1 MINTLPHVEIIDFD
15 RFIDW
20 YPEESEQKYELH
32 DGMIV
37 TMPKPKGKHS
47 QIAGF
52 LMNEL
57 GFETKKLGL
66 PYFLPKESIV
76 RIDDLSGYEPD
87 IIVLKKS
94 AIASEPRWGK
104 ESTIVFGESI
114 QLIIEVVSTNWSDD
128 YALKL
133 DAYES
138 MGIVEYW
145 IVDYLGLGGRKF
157 IGYPKQPT
165 LTIYHLQEGEYI
177 STQFRANQAIQS
189 FSFPSLALTGQQIF
203 DKDRLVAGEVKI

>member
-1 MINTLPHVEIIDFD
+1 MTNTLFQVRITDFD
-15 RFIDW
+15 QFIDW

-76 RIDDLSGYEPD
+76 KIDDLSGYEPD
-87 IIVLKKS
+87 VIVLKKE
-94 AIASEPRWGK
+94 AILTEPRWEK
-104 ESTIVFGESI
+104 ESTIISGGSI
-114 QLIIEVVSTNWSDD
+114 ELIIEIASTNWSDD

-138 MGIVEYW
+138 MGIPEYW

-157 IGYPKQPT
+157 IGHPKRPT
-165 LTIYHLQEGEYI
+165 LTIYNLREYEYI
-177 STQFRANQAIQS
+177 ATQFRTNQTIQS
-189 FSFPSLALTGQQIF
+189 LAFPSLQLTARQIF
-203 DKDRLVAGEVKI
+203 EG

>member
-1 MINTLPHVEIIDFD
+1 MVNAIPQVKITDFD
-15 RFIDW
+15 QFIDW
-20 YPEESEQKYELH
+20 YPEESQHKYELH
-32 DGMIV
+32 DGIIV
-37 TMPKPKGKHS
+37 TMPKPRGKHS

-57 GFETKKLGL
+57 GFETKKLRL

-87 IIVLKKS
+87 IIVLKKA
-94 AIASEPRWGK
+94 AIVTEPRWEK
-104 ESTIVFGESI
+104 ESTIVSGESI
-114 QLIIEVVSTNWSDD
+114 QLIIEITSTNWSDD

-138 MGIVEYW
+138 MGIMEYW
-145 IVDYLGLGGRKF
+145 IIDYLGLGGRKF

-165 LTIYHLQEGEYI
+165 LTIYHLQEDEYI
-177 STQFRANQAIQS
+177 ATQFRTNQTIQS
-189 FSFPSLALTGQQIF
+189 FAFPSLQLTAQQIF
-203 DKDRLVAGEVKI
+203 DAE